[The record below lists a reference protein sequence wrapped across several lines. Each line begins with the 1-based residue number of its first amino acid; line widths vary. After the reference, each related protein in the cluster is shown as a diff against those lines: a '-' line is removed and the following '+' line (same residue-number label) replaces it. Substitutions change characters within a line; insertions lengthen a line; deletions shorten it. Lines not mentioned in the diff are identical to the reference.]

1 MNGVCRDHM
10 MENNAVQLI
19 LTLLAA
25 FAVGVVFR
33 RIGVPGGMMLGG
45 IIGAAALNI
54 LTAHAYAPSFIR
66 FIAQSIAGGFLGSSL
81 KRSDV
86 KKMPRLIGP
95 LLIVIAGMSVSNILI
110 GYIITRVSPLDSV
123 TALASGI
130 AGGINDTPLIAADL
144 GADAGKV
151 AVLQFVRLLT
161 GIGLF
166 PLLIRSIEKTEPKT
180 EGKDAADGGG
190 EPPARP
196 ANRIIVITLAVA
208 LLGGSIGKWIGIP
221 AGALLFSTIACA
233 ALQLGT
239 GTAHMPPV
247 MKQVAQLFTGAFIG
261 CLMEQSD
268 LLELKY
274 LVLPALAL
282 IVVFL
287 LNCFASSF
295 LIRRVSRFTRKES
308 MLATTPA
315 GASEIAL
322 ISSDMNVELAEAT
335 DIMLLH
341 IIRVIA
347 AVSIMPQI
355 IPYIA
360 RLL

>member
-1 MNGVCRDHM
+1 MGNSIVRL
-10 MENNAVQLI
+10 LI
-19 LTLLAA
+19 TLMAA
-25 FAVGVVFR
+25 FAVGAVFR
-33 RIGVPGGMMLGG
+33 RIGIPGGMMLGG

-54 LTAHAYAPSFIR
+54 LTAHAYAPSWIR

-81 KRSDV
+81 KRSDI

-95 LLIVIAGMSVSNILI
+95 LLIVIAGMSLSNILI
-110 GYIITRVSPLDSV
+110 GYLVTRISPLDNV

-166 PLLIRSIEKTEPKT
+166 PLLIRSIEKPAPDKT
-180 EGKDAADGGG
+180 EERETAG
-190 EPPARP
+190 ESPAPVKP
-196 ANRIIVITLAVA
+196 AGINIFFTLAVA
-208 LLGGSIGKWIGIP
+208 LLGGIFGKWIGIP
-221 AGALLFSTIACA
+221 AGTLLFSTISSA

-239 GTAHMPPV
+239 GKAHMIPS
-247 MKQVAQLFTGAFIG
+247 MKQLAQLFTGAYIG

-282 IVVFL
+282 VAVFL
-287 LNCFASSF
+287 LNCFVSSY
-295 LIRRVSRFTRKES
+295 LIRRVSRFSRKES

-322 ISSDMNVELAEAT
+322 ISSDMNVELTEAT

-347 AVSIMPQI
+347 AVSIMPQV

-360 RLL
+360 KLF

>member
-1 MNGVCRDHM
+1 MAFIVVVM
-10 MENNAVQLI
+10 MENNVVQLI

-25 FAVGVVFR
+25 FAVGAVFR
-33 RIGVPGGMMLGG
+33 RIGIPGGMMLGG

-54 LTAHAYAPSFIR
+54 LTTHAYAPSWIR

-95 LLIVIAGMSVSNILI
+95 LLIVIAGMSLSNILV
-110 GYIITRVSPLDSV
+110 GYLITRISPLDSI

-166 PLLIRSIEKTEPKT
+166 PLLIRSIEKTEPNQA
-180 EGKDAADGGG
+180 EGKEISG
-190 EPPARP
+190 ESPAP
-196 ANRIIVITLAVA
+196 EKSAVANTIFTLAVA
-208 LLGGSIGKWIGIP
+208 ISGGAFGKWIGIP
-221 AGALLFSTIACA
+221 AGALLFSTISCA

-239 GTAHMPPV
+239 GKAHMLPV

-282 IVVFL
+282 VAVFL
-287 LNCFASSF
+287 LNCFVSSY
-295 LIRRVSRFTRKES
+295 LIRRLSRFSRKES

-347 AVSIMPQI
+347 AVSIMPQV
-355 IPYIA
+355 IPYVGK
-360 RLL
+360 LF